1 MRCES
6 SASFFVMY
14 KARACTHTRWC
25 ARYGPLLISYIY
37 SFVETMILPA
47 DIQHYLMSDAT
58 RGIEHQIEN
67 PSLQV
72 VPSDFFNIRDYLLLR
87 LLQTNAQRPMAVRN
101 ITTKAIDRAK
111 KTDDGGALIMV
122 TIPSILF

>member
-1 MRCES
+1 
-6 SASFFVMY
+6 
-14 KARACTHTRWC
+14 
-25 ARYGPLLISYIY
+25 
-37 SFVETMILPA
+37 
-47 DIQHYLMSDAT
+47 MSDAT

-111 KTDDGGALIMV
+111 KTDGALIMV